1 MKISQ
6 SNTFKKAIKK
16 LHRNQIPELKKAI
29 EKIANNPLIGDMK
42 RGDLAGVRVYKF
54 HVHPQLVLLAY
65 LYEEKGGL
73 LKLIDVSSHENFY
86 TALKRE

>member
-1 MKISQ
+1 MKILQ
-6 SNTFKKAIKK
+6 SNTFKKAVKK

-65 LYEEKGGL
+65 LYEEKGVL
-73 LKLIDVSSHENFY
+73 LNLIDVSSHENFH

>member
-1 MKISQ
+1 MKILQ
-6 SNTFKKAIKK
+6 SNTFKKTVKK

-42 RGDLAGVRVYKF
+42 RRDLAGVRVYKF

-73 LKLIDVSSHENFY
+73 LNLIDVSPHENFY
-86 TALKRE
+86 KDLKGK

>member
-1 MKISQ
+1 MKILQ
-6 SNTFKKAIKK
+6 SNSFKKAVKK

-65 LYEEKGGL
+65 LYEERGGIL
-73 LKLIDVSSHENFY
+73 NLIDVSSHENFY
-86 TALKRE
+86 ASKKTL

>member
-1 MKISQ
+1 MKILQ
-6 SNTFKKAIKK
+6 SNSFKKAVKK

-65 LYEEKGGL
+65 LYEEKGGIL
-73 LKLIDVSSHENFY
+73 NLIDVSSHENFH